1 MAAKIQPSHIA
12 AALTLLISGS
22 ALAHGYI
29 SKPKSRNYLCN
40 TGGNSQCGG
49 VQWEPQSVEGPSG
62 FPQTGPQ
69 DGQIASAD
77 SPRWSELN
85 VQTSDRWSK
94 HEVQAGPFAIS
105 WNFTANHV
113 TRNWRYYLTKQDWNP
128 NQPLSRASFDL
139 TPFCVVDGNMV
150 QPPKQVTHNCTLPER
165 TGYQLILGVWEVGD
179 TTNSFYN
186 IIDAKFKDGSQPP
199 LEWSQAGTIYPSIDL
214 VVGDKAM
221 TRVFDANGERPE
233 LQTVLTITTAEQG
246 KKNNWAH
253 ALASKINAEQSQ
265 IRAGQQG
272 TDGQFNP
279 VYGMNPVYLK
289 RDSKLERVEIDLQQL
304 QPPVVDSISVSGL
317 ASDYVLEDGR
327 ATLDFTV
334 IAQGDL
340 TVTNT
345 LYDHGG
351 AAKGHS
357 SADIKESSHTFTMA
371 LEGLQAGHH
380 QLVIK
385 AMPKAGGETIQQTMD
400 LMFKEA
406 NGGGDY
412 EFEFP
417 NSIKSYTAGTRV
429 LQPKNGKVYQCKPFP
444 YSGYC
449 IQWATSATQYEPG
462 TGSHW
467 QDAWIELN

>member
-1 MAAKIQPSHIA
+1 MAAKIQLNHIA
-12 AALTLLISGS
+12 AMLALLASGS

-29 SKPKSRNYLCN
+29 SQPESRNYLCK

-69 DGQIASAD
+69 DGQIASAG

-85 VQTSDRWSK
+85 IQTSDRWTK
-94 HEVQAGPFAIS
+94 REVQPGPFAIS
-105 WNFTANHV
+105 WTFTANHV

-128 NQPLSRASFDL
+128 NQPLTRASFDL
-139 TPFCVVDGNMV
+139 TPFCVIDGNMV
-150 QPPKQVTHNCTLPER
+150 QPPKEMTHNCVLPER
-165 TGYQLILGVWEVGD
+165 TGYQVILGVWEVGD
-179 TTNSFYN
+179 TSNSFYN

-214 VVGDKAM
+214 AVGDKAM
-221 TRVFDANGERPE
+221 TRVFDANGERPD

-246 KKNNWAH
+246 QKNSWAH
-253 ALASKINAEQSQ
+253 ALASKINAEQSL

-272 TDGQFNP
+272 ADGQFNP
-279 VYGMNPVYLK
+279 IYGMNPVYLH
-289 RDSKLERVEIDLQQL
+289 RDSKLDRVEIDLQQL

-317 ASDYVLEDGR
+317 ASDYVLDNGK

-334 IAQGDL
+334 TAQGDL
-340 TVTNT
+340 AVTNT

-351 AAKGHS
+351 VAKGES
-357 SADIKESSHTFTMA
+357 SADIKDSSHTFTMA
-371 LEGLQAGHH
+371 LEGLKAGHH

-385 AMPKAGGETIQQTMD
+385 ATPKAGGETIQQTMD
-400 LMFKEA
+400 LMFKELSS
-406 NGGGDY
+406 GEYD
-412 EFEFP
+412 FVFP
-417 NSIKSYTAGTRV
+417 NSLKSYAAGTKV
-429 LQPKNGKVYQCKPFP
+429 QQPKNGKVYQCKPFP

-449 IQWATSATQYEPG
+449 QQWTTTATQYEPG
-462 TGSHW
+462 IGSHW
-467 QDAWIELN
+467 QMAWDEVH